1 MSEQEQL
8 IVYTTKA
15 FAVNGWLQKYLGM
28 ECRPQQASMALE
40 VAHALLNGESLLFE
54 AGTGVGKSLAYLVP
68 GLIYAQLEHK
78 KFVVSTHTIPL
89 QEQIIRN
96 DLPICRMLFSRVPEL
111 NIFANFNTVLMIGKG
126 NYLCGTRLAE
136 ALKRHE
142 GLFDG
147 SDGSETA
154 RELQIIKNWWA
165 QENCSGIREHLPQA
179 VSDETWE
186 LVNGDSRACSR
197 KHCTPKTCSRRRAQT
212 ALEKADIVVV
222 NHSLLFSYIDAG
234 ITPGRNV
241 GGNETQNDDAKGI
254 LYANDFVVLDEA
266 HRVPDVATNYFG
278 NEVVSTAVLK
288 LLTHIDR
295 AYKRGGVLANQ
306 EGKKP
311 SDICMQRSLI
321 ADAKDAVDTFFSEL
335 RFRILGKKQIV
346 RLREKNWSEN
356 ICEVPLARLE
366 KTLRQVADLATKEAV
381 KDEISDF
388 VDRLL
393 SIRNDLR
400 DCIELRREPGF
411 VYWAEVTGKTQR
423 SVRVAGAPI
432 DVAKSLAEVLFTR
445 GTSAVLSSATLADSA
460 DHSMKRFRKRCGADL
475 FEGEMV
481 RDKVESSP
489 FDYLHNMQ
497 IFVAEDAPEE
507 SRGNVEKSDDSANI
521 AYNSLV
527 AAHAIRTLPNGGTLI
542 LVTSFDFA
550 NKLGFELRKL
560 LPNREIFIQGEKMT
574 RKAMLENFVVC
585 GNAVLIGNQS
595 FWTGVDVPGS
605 PLSQVIIPRLPFANP
620 RDPIVEA
627 RSEWIKINGGN
638 PFRDMS
644 VPEAIL
650 QFRQGLG
657 RLIRKA
663 DDRGRLIITDSRV
676 ITKPYGKKFL
686 SALPHQAFVRFDLK
700 TLKTLIQNW
709 E

>member
-1 MSEQEQL
+1 MSTAEPL
-8 IVYTTKA
+8 IVYTAKI
-15 FAVNGWLQKYLGM
+15 FAENGWLQKYMGM
-28 ECRPQQASMALE
+28 ECRPQQAAMAQQ
-40 VAHALLNGESLLFE
+40 VAQTLLSGESLLFE

-68 GLIYAQLEHK
+68 GLIYALTEHK

-89 QEQIIRN
+89 QEQIIHN

-111 NIFANFNTVLMIGKG
+111 NLFSKFNTVLMIGKG

-136 ALKRHE
+136 ALRRHE

-147 SDGSETA
+147 SDGSDVA
-154 RELQIIKNWWA
+154 HELKIIKNWWA

-197 KHCTPKTCSRRRAQT
+197 KHCTPKNCARRRAQA

-234 ITPGRNV
+234 LTPGGNI
-241 GGNETQNDDAKGI
+241 GGNQTKNDDAKGI

-278 NEVVSTAVLK
+278 CEVVSTAVLK
-288 LLTHIDR
+288 LLSQIDR
-295 AYKRGGVLANQ
+295 AYKKGGVLAQQ
-306 EGKKP
+306 EGKKN
-311 SDICMQRSLI
+311 SEIREQRSLI
-321 ADAKDAVDTFFSEL
+321 ANAKEAADTFFTDV
-335 RFRILGKKQIV
+335 RFRVLGKKSII
-346 RLREKNWSEN
+346 RLRQKDWIEN
-356 ICEVPLARLE
+356 LCEIPFARLE
-366 KTLRQVADLATKEAV
+366 KMLRQLADLAIKENV

-400 DCIELRREPGF
+400 DCVTLRREPDF
-411 VYWAEVTGKTQR
+411 VYWAEFSGKKRR
-423 SVRVAGAPI
+423 SVRLAGAPI

-445 GTSAVLSSATLADSA
+445 GTSAVLSSATLADDA
-460 DHSMKRFRKRCGADL
+460 DHSMKRFRSRCGADL
-475 FEGEMV
+475 FDGENV
-481 RDKVESSP
+481 LDRVEASP
-489 FDYLHNMQ
+489 FDYLHQMK
-497 IFVAEDAPEE
+497 IFVATDAPEE
-507 SRGNVEKSDDSANI
+507 GRDKDGVPDDAANI
-521 AYNSLV
+521 AYNATV
-527 AAHAIRTLPNGGTLI
+527 AAHAIKTMPGGGTLI

-550 NKLGFELRKL
+550 NKLGLCLRKL
-560 LPNREIFIQGEKMT
+560 LPDREIFIQGESLA
-574 RKAMLENFVVC
+574 RKALLEQFLVC

-595 FWTGVDVPGS
+595 FWTGVDVPGAA
-605 PLSQVIIPRLPFANP
+605 LSQVIIPRLPFANP

-627 RSEWIKINGGN
+627 RSEWIKLNGGN

-644 VPEAIL
+644 VPEAVL
-650 QFRQGLG
+650 QFRQGIG

-663 DDRGRLIITDSRV
+663 DDRGRLIVTDSRV
-676 ITKPYGKKFL
+676 VSKPYGKKFL
-686 SALPHQAFVRFDLK
+686 AALPHRAFVRFDIN
-700 TLKTLIQNW
+700 TLKNLITDF
-709 E
+709 